1 MKKPEQ
7 NQKGIALMLVLW
19 IMVLLSALA
28 TEFAYSMRTEVAT
41 MKNYKEDVESYYLAK
56 AGVNLALAELFQPAR
71 FHSIHKEYGF
81 IVGKPLESKIEAG
94 AAIPDQPPDQPPE
107 QTSEQTSEQT
117 PESASEPTS
126 EPTSEPASETGEEDQ
141 VFEIVERRDIP
152 LGNGTIHYKITDENG
167 KININ
172 TASRELLIKVL
183 TVSGL
188 EIGEERDV
196 IADSILDWIDS
207 DDTHRLNGAENNHY
221 NSLFPSYSA
230 KNGFF
235 DSVDELLKVRG
246 VSQEIFYGTP
256 EEDRRD
262 DLPFYWGL
270 KNFFTIQDIKIFNPN
285 TADPAVL
292 PVFYTPDQVEKI
304 LAAREEKGFYSNTL
318 STHFLIEST
327 GQINDSQTTHTIV
340 AIFKKFGLLNDA
352 TLLSLYWND
361 NVVAL

>member
-1 MKKPEQ
+1 MKVKMEMKKPER

-28 TEFAYSMRTEVAT
+28 TEFAYSMRTEIAT
-41 MKNYKEDVESYYLAK
+41 MQNYKEDVESYYLAK

-71 FHSIHKEYGF
+71 FHSIHKEHGF
-81 IVGKPLESKIEAG
+81 IVGKPRESTIEAG
-94 AAIPDQPPDQPPE
+94 AATPEQPPE
-107 QTSEQTSEQT
+107 E
-117 PESASEPTS
+117 ALD
-126 EPTSEPASETGEEDQ
+126 PALETEDETQ
-141 VFEIVERRDIP
+141 AFDIVERRDIP

-167 KININ
+167 KVNIN

-196 IADSILDWIDS
+196 IADSILDWIDR
-207 DDTHRLNGAENNHY
+207 DDTHKLNGAENNYYH
-221 NSLFPSYSA
+221 SQFPSYSA

-246 VSQEIFYGTP
+246 VDQEIFYGTP
-256 EEDRRD
+256 EEERRD
-262 DLPFYWGL
+262 DFPFYLGL
-270 KNFFTIQDIKIFNPN
+270 EKFFTVQDIKIFNPN
-285 TADPAVL
+285 TADPEVL
-292 PVFYTPDQVEKI
+292 PVFYPPDEIEKI
-304 LAAREEKGFYSNTL
+304 LAAREERGFYSNTL

-340 AIFKKFGLLNDA
+340 TIVKKFGLLNDA
-352 TLLSLYWND
+352 TLLPLYWND
-361 NVVAL
+361 NVVEL